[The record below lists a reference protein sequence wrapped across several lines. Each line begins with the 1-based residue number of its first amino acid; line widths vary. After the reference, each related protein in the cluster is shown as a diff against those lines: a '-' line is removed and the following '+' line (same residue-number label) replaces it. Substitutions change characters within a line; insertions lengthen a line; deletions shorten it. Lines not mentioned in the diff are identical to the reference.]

1 MTSTVLKQSEK
12 QFQAAVVEYAKL
24 NGWKTYHTFDSRRS
38 DPGFPDL
45 VLSRGDRLVF
55 LELKSET
62 GRASTAQLEWLDAL
76 HRAPGITVGVVRPR
90 DWSTIEEML
99 SR

>member
-1 MTSTVLKQSEK
+1 VSSSALKQSEK
-12 QFQAAVVEYAKL
+12 QFQGAVVEYAEL

-45 VLSRGDRLVF
+45 VLSRDDRLVF

-62 GRASTAQLEWLDAL
+62 GRASTAQRDWLDAL
-76 HRAPGITVGVVRPR
+76 QRAPGITVGVMRPR
-90 DWSTIEEML
+90 DWATLEEML